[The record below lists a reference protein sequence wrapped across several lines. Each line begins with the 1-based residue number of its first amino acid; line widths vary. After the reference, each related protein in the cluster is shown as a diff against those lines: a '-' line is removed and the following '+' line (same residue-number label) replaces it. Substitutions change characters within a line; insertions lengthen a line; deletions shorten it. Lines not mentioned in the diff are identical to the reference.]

1 MGVVSDWGDFDDND
15 IDIGILMIFVV
26 MMILTTV
33 NLLLMHFL

>member
-15 IDIGILMIFVV
+15 IDIGILTIFVV

-33 NLLLMHFL
+33 KLLLMHFL